1 MTETV
6 FNELPRIFSYSADAG
21 DVIRV
26 VVVDSREA
34 MREGL
39 RQMLNGDASIKVI
52 GEACNGKE
60 ALSQI
65 HKLYP
70 DIVILDVDMK
80 GGGGIKMITEFKKT
94 FHNLGII
101 ILNDDQNYLVPAIE
115 KGASA
120 FLTRNIGRIELTTAI
135 RIIYLWRSILF
146 QDNDHFTLVKL

>member
-1 MTETV
+1 MTETI
-6 FNELPRIFSYSADAG
+6 FNELPRIFSYTADAG

-39 RQMLNGDASIKVI
+39 RQMLNGDESIKVI
-52 GEACNGKE
+52 GEARNGKE

-80 GGGGIKMITEFKKT
+80 GGDGIKMITEIKKSL
-94 FHNLGII
+94 HNLGII
-101 ILNDDQNYLVPAIE
+101 VLNDDQSYLVPAIE
-115 KGASA
+115 SGASA
-120 FLTRNIGRIELTTAI
+120 FLTRNIGRIELTSAI
-135 RIIYLWRSILF
+135 RIVYLWRSILF
-146 QDNDHFTLVKL
+146 QDDDHFTLVKL